1 MVSTSS
7 MRTTISC
14 RKKQAW
20 TAVSH
25 RTHHESETDAHGYHC
40 RGDRIACFVRDW
52 PYRGVSKS
60 PCLLLTFHA
69 VRMLVTHKYF
79 LEARRS
85 SHL

>member
-1 MVSTSS
+1 
-7 MRTTISC
+7 MRV
-14 RKKQAW
+14 KQMPTVA
-20 TAVSH
+20 TAGVIGLL
-25 RTHHESETDAHGYHC
+25 A
-40 RGDRIACFVRDW
+40 FVRDW